1 MLILGGEGQH
11 ALRKVLLKPADLRS
25 RLVKLLC
32 TDFSQRTL
40 SAFWGRPTA

>member
-1 MLILGGEGQH
+1 MLILGEREQH
-11 ALRKVLLKPADLRS
+11 ALRKVLLKPADLRN
-25 RLVKLLC
+25 RLVKLLR